1 MSEHFISRTDA
12 ESDLLSCAAF
22 LGERIASVDGHSEA
36 MMAVVPYYIARGNV
50 DLAAELANTVD
61 DPYTRDRLLTA
72 VAEKCAAM
80 DDDEYAIQLA
90 EAVEE
95 PGLQSQAFERIG
107 LEKASKG
114 EFEKARDVVSRMA
127 HPDAVLI
134 GIAVRQQAAGLESE
148 ALATIEEI
156 EHAGA
161 AVTAFI
167 DIAMQELQAE
177 NRDKAIEFL
186 ERASEEAAD
195 IEHLEER
202 SRAYIDIGNAFIE
215 AGRNDRAIE
224 TFDKAKST
232 AETIDNMHRDA
243 FLSLAA
249 QGFLRAGSVE
259 LADRTLDL
267 VADKTHMASCL
278 VAYAREFWRKDDRD
292 EALEAL
298 EEAYAILESQR
309 ERETRDHKA
318 RFRLFTTIA
327 AQFAGFERGERAI
340 EVAERIQDPAERTS
354 ALSQVAAV
362 LTIRKEDEQARHAF
376 RAIEDDG
383 DRVFALISMSDAKE
397 RNEERAAAIEL
408 LNEASHL
415 VESVPQLTMQASAY
429 VEIGKR
435 LATYGDADGARAAFE
450 RATDAIARI
459 RDESARVTTLVAL
472 ADVVGDD
479 SSGEFAR
486 KVLTE
491 VQVRAG

>member
-1 MSEHFISRTDA
+1 
-12 ESDLLSCAAF
+12 
-22 LGERIASVDGHSEA
+22 
-36 MMAVVPYYIARGNV
+36 MAVVPYYIARGDV

-61 DPYTRDRLLTA
+61 DPYAGDRLLTS
-72 VAEKCAAM
+72 VAEKCAEM

-107 LEKASKG
+107 LQKASKA
-114 EFEKARDVVSRMA
+114 EFEKARDVASRMA
-127 HPDAVLI
+127 HPDGVLI
-134 GIAVRQQAAGLESE
+134 GIAVRQQAAGLGSE
-148 ALATIEEI
+148 ALATIDEI

-167 DIAMQELQAE
+167 EIAMRELQAE
-177 NRDKAIEFL
+177 NRDTAIDFL

-195 IEHLEER
+195 IEHREER
-202 SRAYIDIGNAFIE
+202 SRAYIDIGNGFIE

-249 QGFLRAGSVE
+249 QGFLRAGSIE

-267 VADKTHMASCL
+267 VADKTHTASCL
-278 VAYAREFWRKDDRD
+278 LAYSREFWRKDDRD
-292 EALEAL
+292 EAVEAL
-298 EEAYAILESQR
+298 EEAYAILESQH

-318 RFRLFTTIA
+318 RFRLFTSIA
-327 AQFAGFERGERAI
+327 SQFAGFERGERAI
-340 EVAERIQDPAERTS
+340 EIAEKIQDPDERTS

-376 RAIEDDG
+376 RSIAEDG

-397 RNEERAAAIEL
+397 RNEDRAGAIEL
-408 LNEASHL
+408 LNEALHL

-435 LATYGDADGARAAFE
+435 LNAYGDMDGARRAF
-450 RATDAIARI
+450 THAIDTAILI
-459 RDESARVTTLVAL
+459 RDESARVTTVVAL
-472 ADVVGDD
+472 ADAVGED
-479 SSGEFAR
+479 SGGEFAR
-486 KVLTE
+486 KILTE
-491 VQVRAG
+491 VQMRAG